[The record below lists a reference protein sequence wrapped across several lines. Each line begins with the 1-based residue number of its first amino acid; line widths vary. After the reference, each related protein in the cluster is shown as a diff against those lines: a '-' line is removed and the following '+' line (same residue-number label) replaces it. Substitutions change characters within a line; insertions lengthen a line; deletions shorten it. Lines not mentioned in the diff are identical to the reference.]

1 VTKRGAARLDRASSA
16 EAREV
21 SRSIA
26 SAAERRKL
34 AMRGRPAL
42 DATAA
47 PPPTASAAMSTP
59 VERPS
64 RCPRSLDDP
73 PETLDRQ

>member
-34 AMRGRPAL
+34 AMRRRPAI

-47 PPPTASAAMSTP
+47 PPPTSAAMSTP